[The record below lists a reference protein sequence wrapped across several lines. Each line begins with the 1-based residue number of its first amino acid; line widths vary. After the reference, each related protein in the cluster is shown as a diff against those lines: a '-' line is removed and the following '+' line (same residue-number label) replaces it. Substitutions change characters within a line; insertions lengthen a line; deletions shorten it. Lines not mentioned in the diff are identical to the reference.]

1 MAKGQKTS
9 PYFKRKRPD
18 IASCIPFPP
27 TSTAVFGLIQEKL
40 AHEPFRLLIATIF
53 LNRTR
58 GEVAI
63 PVICSLFEHYPTI
76 ESLANANFDE
86 LVPLIQRLGLQN
98 SRARKC
104 IALAKAW
111 IANAPQSGKRYRKL
125 HYPNKSDGLDIECG
139 ETVTDDDP
147 RVAWEVG
154 HLPGIG
160 PYAIDSW
167 RIFCR
172 DKLRGLATDWNGAD
186 ALEGFSPEWKSV
198 LPKDKELCAYLAWMW
213 LKDGWL
219 WDPQTGK
226 KVAAS
231 RRILRAVENG
241 GLVLQKS
248 NGKWILDLTIV
259 KETSPSIDVGLGK
272 FVNTI

>member
-1 MAKGQKTS
+1 MAKSQKTS

-18 IASCIPFPP
+18 ITSCIPFPP
-27 TSTAVFGLIQEKL
+27 ISAVSFGLIQEKL
-40 AHEPFRLLIATIF
+40 AHEPFRLLVATIF

-63 PVICSLFEHYPTI
+63 PVLYSVFEHYPTI
-76 ESLANANFDE
+76 ESLANADFDE
-86 LVPLIQRLGLQN
+86 LVSLIRRLGFQN
-98 SRARKC
+98 SRAKKC

-111 IANAPQSGKRYRKL
+111 IANAPEPGKRYRKL
-125 HYPNKSDGLDIECG
+125 HYPNKSDGSDIKCG
-139 ETVTDDDP
+139 EVLTDDDT

-172 DKLRGLATDWNGAD
+172 DELRGLATDWNGAGTS
-186 ALEGFSPEWKSV
+186 EGFLPEWKSV
-198 LPKDKELCAYLAWMW
+198 HPKDKELCAYLAWMW
-213 LKDGWL
+213 LRDGWI
-219 WDPQTGK
+219 WDPQTGTK
-226 KVAAS
+226 IATN
-231 RRILRAVENG
+231 RRILRAVRDG
-241 GLVLQKS
+241 GLVLHKS
-248 NGKWILDLTIV
+248 SGKWVLDLTAAG
-259 KETSPSIDVGLGK
+259 ETSLSIEVGAAK